1 MWLSIKPPRMLSS
14 HRMMMVGFRLVADVD
29 VDVCERRMKPSLIAV
44 FVAVAVIPFA
54 ARAQSIEEK
63 AQICSACH
71 GDNGVPVEQSSPVPV
86 IWGQSLG
93 YIFFELRDFKS
104 GARKD
109 PQMSAV
115 AEMLDPDDFMPLA
128 RYFSKKT
135 WPDLQH
141 QPAPP
146 AMTSAAQRINASAVC
161 TACHQQGFTGDGT
174 QPRLAGQVRAYL
186 EKTMTDCR
194 TGTRD
199 SNPGMTSFMK
209 GLSDQDIT
217 AMATYL
223 AGL

>member
-1 MWLSIKPPRMLSS
+1 MSTVRGALMKWSSI
-14 HRMMMVGFRLVADVD
+14 A
-29 VDVCERRMKPSLIAV
+29 
-44 FVAVAVIPFA
+44 VAVAAAVAVVSFA
-54 ARAQSIEEK
+54 ANAQSIEEK
-63 AQICSACH
+63 AQACAACH

-115 AEMLDPDDFMPLA
+115 AEMLEPDDLMPLA
-128 RYFSKKT
+128 RYFSKKA
-135 WPDLQH
+135 WPDLQ
-141 QPAPP
+141 QKPAP
-146 AMTSAAQRINASAVC
+146 AAIAADAQRVNASVFC
-161 TACHQQGFTGDGT
+161 TACHQQGFTGDST

-194 TGTRD
+194 TGARD

-209 GLSDQDIT
+209 GFSEQDIA